1 MINNNDLKKEFIK
14 EALGT
19 RKYLSYR
26 MDLMLYKLII
36 STGVFLVVY
45 FIYLDLV
52 LTLLSAS
59 LIFALFTLFNK
70 IFINKKIEKGRGLL
84 LNKVKRDYFS
94 SKIDEINASDFE
106 ILIHLLFRNEGY
118 ENIIKR
124 GRSLYLAEKEGYI
137 YCIKVFKLNEG
148 IEVEKIDIRS
158 LLTFMGQSNIRRGFL
173 VTTSSLSEE
182 AEKLLEKFKEKYTIS
197 IIDLEGLHNLAQK
210 NKMLP
215 EDSFYYKKLNEQIK
229 TPPKKEIS
237 KNVLN
242 SKKLALYLPAA
253 LFFYISSI
261 WMPHN
266 KLPIYIS
273 SYFIILSLINI
284 VYYTANKYIN

>member
-1 MINNNDLKKEFIK
+1 M
-14 EALGT
+14 
-19 RKYLSYR
+19 
-26 MDLMLYKLII
+26 
-36 STGVFLVVY
+36 
-45 FIYLDLV
+45 
-52 LTLLSAS
+52 
-59 LIFALFTLFNK
+59 
-70 IFINKKIEKGRGLL
+70 
-84 LNKVKRDYFS
+84 
-94 SKIDEINASDFE
+94 
-106 ILIHLLFRNEGY
+106 
-118 ENIIKR
+118 
-124 GRSLYLAEKEGYI
+124 
-137 YCIKVFKLNEG
+137 
-148 IEVEKIDIRS
+148 
-158 LLTFMGQSNIRRGFL
+158 

-242 SKKLALYLPAA
+242 TKKLALYLPAA